1 MSPISSAT
9 PCILDGR
16 GGWQLI
22 EPLWNFIARIETALR
37 THWAARA
44 LFYAAILAAIYLTW
58 LFTDGEAVAFVYSE
72 F

>member
-1 MSPISSAT
+1 MK
-9 PCILDGR
+9 
-16 GGWQLI
+16 
-22 EPLWNFIARIETALR
+22 PLWNFIARIETAFR

-58 LFTDGEAVAFVYSE
+58 LFTEGGTVAFVYSE

>member
-1 MSPISSAT
+1 M
-9 PCILDGR
+9 
-16 GGWQLI
+16 I
-22 EPLWNFIARIETALR
+22 EPLWNFMRRIEAALR